1 MIKVLPPGR
10 AADMFSIIRLISF
23 TGLPRLVF
31 RLLLDRR
38 VPLITKLILPAA
50 IVYLV
55 SPIDF
60 FPDVVFP
67 FGRLDDILALILAP
81 VLFVALSPRQVVLEH
96 MGRAPAPED
105 EKKEIETTART
116 IDDDAEGRAG

>member
-1 MIKVLPPGR
+1 
-10 AADMFSIIRLISF
+10 MFSIIRLISF

-55 SPIDF
+55 SPIDL

-67 FGRLDDILALILAP
+67 FGRLDDIIALIIAP
-81 VLFVALSPRQVVLEH
+81 VLFIALSPRRVVLEH
-96 MGRAPAPED
+96 MGRVPEPDD
-105 EKKEIETTART
+105 EFKEVETTART

>member
-1 MIKVLPPGR
+1 
-10 AADMFSIIRLISF
+10 MFSIIRLISF

-60 FPDVVFP
+60 FPDVVLP

-81 VLFVALSPRQVVLEH
+81 ILFVALSPRRVVLEH
-96 MGRAPAPED
+96 MGRAPDPDD
-105 EKKEIETTART
+105 EPQEIETTART
-116 IDDDAEGRAG
+116 IDDDAEGRTG

>member
-1 MIKVLPPGR
+1 
-10 AADMFSIIRLISF
+10 MFSIIRLISF

-60 FPDVVFP
+60 FPDVVLP

>member
-1 MIKVLPPGR
+1 
-10 AADMFSIIRLISF
+10 MFSIIRLISF

-60 FPDVVFP
+60 FPDVVLP

-105 EKKEIETTART
+105 ENKEIETTART

>member
-1 MIKVLPPGR
+1 MIEDLPPGP
-10 AADMFSIIRLISF
+10 ATAMFSIIRLISF

-60 FPDVVFP
+60 FPHVVLP
-67 FGRLDDILALILAP
+67 FGRLDDILALIIAP
-81 VLFVALSPRQVVLEH
+81 ILFVALSPRQVVLEH
-96 MGRAPAPED
+96 MGRAPDPDD
-105 EKKEIETTART
+105 EPKEIETTART
-116 IDDDAEGRAG
+116 IDDDAEGRTG

>member
-1 MIKVLPPGR
+1 
-10 AADMFSIIRLISF
+10 MFSIIRLISF

-55 SPIDF
+55 SPIDL
-60 FPDVVFP
+60 FPDVIFP
-67 FGRLDDILALILAP
+67 FGRLDDIVALIVAP
-81 VLFVALSPRQVVLEH
+81 VLFIALSPRRVVLEH
-96 MGRAPAPED
+96 MGRAPAPDD
-105 EKKEIETTART
+105 EAKEVETTART